1 MIRTVVQP
9 NAGYVQ
15 LAWIYFFIFRIICF
29 IIIIIITVG
38 LYINL
43 NQLFEYSKRVCFI
56 LLIVCSIFS
65 LR

>member
-29 IIIIIITVG
+29 IIIIIIIIVG
-38 LYINL
+38 LLINL
-43 NQLFEYSKRVCFI
+43 NQFFNYAKGVVSFCWDIFI
-56 LLIVCSIFS
+56 G
-65 LR
+65 